1 MMHMFWKNLF
11 ERTSASLFA
20 LLFLFFSISS
30 GIAMASPV
38 HASSMPVPDLQDHS
52 MHAGYSGKDTD
63 QKLVQQ
69 RNQTATTG
77 HTNNACAA
85 LCQTNTTKPDVSLPV
100 ADKDDDDE
108 TFDDDTVTLSTCPQ
122 ATDGPEPIY
131 EDRVLKVPL
140 YLKNCLLRI

>member
-1 MMHMFWKNLF
+1 MFWKNLF

-38 HASSMPVPDLQDHS
+38 HASSMPVPDFQDHS
-52 MHAGYSGKDTD
+52 LHAGYSSENTD

-69 RNQTATTG
+69 RDQTTTTG

-108 TFDDDTVTLSTCPQ
+108 TFNEDTNNQSICLQ
-122 ATDGPEPIY
+122 ATDDPEPIY

>member
-1 MMHMFWKNLF
+1 MHMFWKNLF
-11 ERTSASLFA
+11 ERTSASFLA

-38 HASSMPVPDLQDHS
+38 HASSMPVPDMQDHS
-52 MHAGYSGKDTD
+52 MHPGYSGEDTD

-69 RNQTATTG
+69 RDPTTTA
-77 HTNNACAA
+77 HTNNACLA
-85 LCQTNTTKPDVSLPV
+85 LCQTNTTTKPVASLPV
-100 ADKDDDDE
+100 ADKEEDDE
-108 TFDDDTVTLSTCPQ
+108 TFDDDTVGLSICTQ
-122 ATDGPEPIY
+122 ATDDPEPIY